1 MTTFNPLK
9 LLPFLFLGALAL
21 SGLFIVHQTEQVVV
35 LQFGE
40 LKNVHSEP
48 GLKIRIPFIQ
58 DIIYYE
64 NRVLS
69 YDLPPI
75 NVTTVEQKRLVID
88 AYVRYRI
95 KDPIQFFKSVKPSTE
110 SGAKDRLNMLVISS
124 VRNILGKVSLPQVL
138 NKERL
143 AVMKQIQTEV
153 AEQAKN
159 LGLEIVDVRIIR
171 TELPQEN
178 RTAVF
183 NRMNAELARFA
194 KENRAKGEEIAQ
206 GIRAMADTEK
216 AKILA
221 EAEKESRTLKGEAD
235 ATSIKITNEAFSKDP
250 ALYKVIKS
258 LEAYEK
264 TLTADTNVVFSTDM
278 PFFNYFKTTP

>member
-1 MTTFNPLK
+1 MNQLNIFK
-9 LLPFLFLGALAL
+9 VLPFFILGFVGF
-21 SGLFIVHQTEQVVV
+21 SGLFIVHQTEQAIV

-40 LKNVHSEP
+40 LTNVHSKP
-48 GLKIRIPFIQ
+48 GLKYKIPFIQ
-58 DIIYYE
+58 DVIYYE

-75 NVTTVEQKRLVID
+75 YVTTVEQKRLVID
-88 AYVRYRI
+88 AYVRYQI
-95 KDPIQFFKSVKPSTE
+95 KDAIQFFKSVKPSNET
-110 SGAKDRLNMLVISS
+110 GAKDRLNMLVVSS

-138 NKERL
+138 NKERTS
-143 AVMKQIQTEV
+143 VMKQIQDEV
-153 AEQAKN
+153 ASQATN

-178 RTAVF
+178 RNAVF

-206 GIRAMADTEK
+206 GIRARSDTEK

-221 EAEKESRTLKGEAD
+221 EAEQESKKIKGEAD
-235 ATSIKITNEAFSKDP
+235 AEAIKITNEAFSKDP
-250 ALYKVIKS
+250 KLYNVIKS

-264 TLTADTNVVFSTDM
+264 TLSEDTNVVISTDI